1 MPPSGGGERTRIY
14 GNGKLSQQRINWIC
28 GMSWLNKQREYTDEE
43 QAEDAMSELPV
54 KWCSIHGL
62 LTFLGVHFQWFVVLE
77 LPGKYHQ

>member
-1 MPPSGGGERTRIY
+1 
-14 GNGKLSQQRINWIC
+14 
-28 GMSWLNKQREYTDEE
+28 MSWLNKQREYTDEE